1 LSLHQQLQFALNH
14 IAIPTNKGKN
24 NSDLEA
30 VHWHSK
36 RGVSATSPRRSGR
49 GTTGT
54 TPAAAVTGTGGTA
67 ADAVS
72 DIVVATAAVN
82 KSSKRSRRI
91 AVFDAA
97 ASTTVL
103 INAKSSAHSQPTA
116 TFSGH
121 RQASI
126 NSGRN
131 LDIHDAASLPVPS
144 IQDTDNIS
152 EYISSEDDSSMYF
165 MTIKKKTTSK
175 NQKKTRPQRRTVN
188 HLLDALLLLPHWLT

>member
-1 LSLHQQLQFALNH
+1 ML
-14 IAIPTNKGKN
+14 TNKGKN

-36 RGVSATSPRRSGR
+36 RGVSATTLPRRSGR

-54 TPAAAVTGTGGTA
+54 TPAAAVTGTGGAT

-72 DIVVATAAVN
+72 DIVGAAAAVN
-82 KSSKRSRRI
+82 KSSRRSGCI

-97 ASTTVL
+97 ASTTA

-116 TFSGH
+116 TSCGH

-126 NSGRN
+126 NSGCN

-144 IQDTDNIS
+144 I
-152 EYISSEDDSSMYF
+152 
-165 MTIKKKTTSK
+165 
-175 NQKKTRPQRRTVN
+175 
-188 HLLDALLLLPHWLT
+188 

>member
-1 LSLHQQLQFALNH
+1 M
-14 IAIPTNKGKN
+14 PTNTGKKKT
-24 NSDLEA
+24 DLEA
-30 VHWHSK
+30 AHRHSK
-36 RGVSATSPRRSGR
+36 RGVSATTSPRHSGR

-54 TPAAAVTGTGGTA
+54 TPAAAVTGTGGAA

-72 DIVVATAAVN
+72 DIVGATAAVN
-82 KSSKRSRRI
+82 KSSRRSGRI

-97 ASTTVL
+97 ASTTA

-131 LDIHDAASLPVPS
+131 LDIHDAARLPVPS

-152 EYISSEDDSSMYF
+152 EYISSEDDSSMYS
-165 MTIKKKTTSK
+165 MTIKKKTT
-175 NQKKTRPQRRTVN
+175 
-188 HLLDALLLLPHWLT
+188 LLEIMCCQPLRK

>member
-1 LSLHQQLQFALNH
+1 M
-14 IAIPTNKGKN
+14 PPNKGKN
-24 NSDLEA
+24 NSNLEA

-36 RGVSATSPRRSGR
+36 RGVSATTSSRRSGQ

-54 TPAAAVTGTGGTA
+54 TPAAAVTGTGGAA

-72 DIVVATAAVN
+72 DIVGTAATVN
-82 KSSKRSRRI
+82 KSSRRSGRI
-91 AVFDAA
+91 AVFDAT
-97 ASTTVL
+97 ASTTA
-103 INAKSSAHSQPTA
+103 INAISSAHSQPTA

-131 LDIHDAASLPVPS
+131 LDMHDAARLPVPT

-152 EYISSEDDSSMYF
+152 EYISSEDDSSMYS

-175 NQKKTRPQRRTVN
+175 NQKKTRLQRRTLN
-188 HLLDALLLLPHWLT
+188 HLLYALLLLPHWLTSSQDAKVDL